1 MRLGLAILLHLMLVR
16 LQHAQDDCDAGSC
29 HPAIGDLLLGRSK
42 QLTASST
49 CGMNSP
55 QKYCIIGYLE
65 DEQKC
70 FLCDSRYPYNPYTQH
85 NSHMVENVITT
96 FEPDRKKKWW
106 QSENAMLVER
116 STDFGQTW
124 KAFRYFAQ
132 DCTASFPNIPS
143 GPAKSVGDIICDSRY
158 SDIEPSTEGE
168 VVLKALD
175 PSFEIENP
183 YVPHIQGCNCNGHSG
198 RCHFDMAVYQTSG
211 GVSGGVCED
220 CQDNTTGQHCDQCQR
235 FFYRDPLKVI
245 SDPHACLPCNCDPE
259 GTLHNGMCESRTDPA
274 LGTVAGRCPCKENV
288 EGVRCDKCRANY
300 YGLSG
305 SDPLGCQPCNCDPA
319 GSLPF
324 SICDPATGECLCQ
337 RFATG
342 QRCEKCLVGYW
353 GLGNSLHGCSPCDCD
368 IGGSQN
374 NLCSPKDGQ
383 CKCLPNIVSRQCNE
397 PAPGYFFLPLDYY
410 IYEAEH
416 AKPLSGSA
424 PLVKPS
430 TLPRCDIYFQKQG
443 YEFMIENGKIVLNR
457 SKKRSVRKSGM
468 EQGAAQL
475 GQDSAVSV
483 VFRQPSTGRSVTW
496 TGPGFSRVP
505 SGAGLRF
512 AINNIPFAMDFD
524 ITIRYEPESLEDWIA
539 SVAIQPAGI
548 SSSQHC
554 KNKSLSQEPHLLPLS
569 AAKRIALLQTP
580 VCLEPGT
587 EYSVDVYFSQPSA
600 SDPKVKSFI
609 LIDSL
614 GLIPRISS
622 VENLCSEKDLDEY
635 QKYHCIEIASEVG
648 PHVLPEACT
657 RLIVSMS
664 ARIHNG
670 AIACKC
676 NPQGSLSASCSKLG
690 GQCQCKA
697 NVVGRC
703 CDTCSAGSY
712 GFGFHGCY
720 GDRCDECP
728 SGFYKN
734 PGSPGHGC
742 VLCPCNNNIDVT
754 DPESCNRVTGEC
766 TKCLHN
772 THGANCQFCK
782 PGYFGSALNQ
792 DCQIKGGRRPSCD
805 MRFKAFEDAIS
816 EIERILR
823 HPVLSLETLSDIR
836 DFQGYIQQKVAQM
849 GPLHSP
855 LYEFPDLNKNIEDI
869 GEEADLVYELL
880 QQKIHLHQSFHYLNL
895 QEAMSNIRK
904 HFEVSLLAEQ
914 KTSGTTPV
922 VRYSE
927 YTRNHALA
935 MLGRQALKA
944 SHVLEQ
950 LRSIESPNIQN
961 LNEKVKSIR
970 KTAEES
976 KLKGSQFKGQL
987 ERAKNQIEVDQEIT
1001 KEFIR
1006 KVKDFLLDESAPPED
1021 TEKVANYILQINL
1034 PLTSRELTVMLD
1046 KIRSIMKPCEKYKMN
1061 ASKRKRK
1068 WEEAQTLLVEAQEA
1082 DKAAKALLPV
1092 DEMNNKLKNVV
1103 KSQGRS
1109 KNTLIELHE
1118 EIRAIRTQ
1126 ISQAENKVNKTNDEL
1141 NDLSAKQSE
1150 MEDEI
1155 ATLQAKMLMN
1165 KNQAMKA
1172 RAGAEAAH
1180 NQAQNIDNE
1189 FADIKRKYTILQEK
1203 LKARVPPK
1211 VTLEKVKQLKEAA
1224 EKLAEETER
1233 KIKRITDL
1241 EKKLRDLNQ
1250 TKQDKA
1256 EQLRQLEEQEDKKCF
1271 ICDSEDPFHDTLNP
1285 DSHRIE
1291 NVVTT
1296 FDPNRLKLWWQ
1307 SENGLENVTIQLNL
1321 EAEFH
1326 FTHLIMTFK
1335 TFRPAA
1341 MLIERSSDFGKTWQ
1355 VYRYFAYDCESS
1367 FPGISTGPM
1376 KKVDDIICDS
1386 RYSDIEPSTE
1396 GEVIYRVLDPAFRI
1410 EDPYSPRIQNLL
1422 KITNLRVKFVKLHTL
1437 GDNLLDSRM
1446 EIREKYYY
1454 AIYDMVVRGNCFCYG
1469 HASECAPVDGFNEE
1483 VEGMVHGHCMCRHN
1497 TKGLN
1502 CEQCLDFYHDL
1513 PWRPAE
1519 GRNSNACKKC
1529 NCNGHSS
1536 QCHFD
1541 MAVYMTT
1548 GNTSGGV
1555 CDDCQH
1561 NTIGRNCEQCK
1572 PFYFQH
1578 PERDLRDPDVC
1589 EPCNCDP
1596 AGSQNGGICDRYT
1609 DFSTGLIAGQC
1620 RCKLFVEGERCDL
1633 CKEGFYGLSA
1643 DDPAGCQ
1650 SCACNPLGTH
1660 PGGNPCDSET
1670 GNCYC
1675 KRLVTGRQCDRC
1687 LPEHWGLSNDMDGC
1701 RPCDCDLGGALN
1713 NNCSSETGQCECRP
1727 HMFGRQCNQ
1736 VEPGYYFISLDHYIY
1751 EAEEASLG
1759 PGVNIIERQYTPDR
1773 TPSWTGIGFVRVPEG
1788 AYLEFYINNI
1798 PYSMEYDILV
1808 RYEPQL
1814 PDQWEKA
1821 VISVSRPGKIP
1832 TGSRCGNTVP
1842 DDDNQV
1848 VSLSP
1853 GSRYVV
1859 LPRPV
1864 CFEKGLNYTIRLELP
1879 QYSSV
1884 DTETESPYTL
1894 IDSLVLMP
1902 YCKSLDIFTVGGSG
1916 EDVVTNSA
1924 WETFQRYRCLENS
1937 RSVVKTPM
1945 TDVCKNIIFSISA
1958 LLHETALSCQC
1969 DPQGSLSSVCDPSGG
1984 QCQCRPNVVG
1994 RQCDRCAPGTFGFGP
2009 SGCRSCECHVRGSY
2023 NTFCDAETGQCH
2035 CFPGVYGRQC
2045 DRCLPGFWG
2054 FPSCQPC
2061 HCNGHADDCS
2071 PYTGECL
2078 SCRDHTAGHNCER
2091 CQAGYY
2097 GDPVLGSGDHCRPC
2111 PCPDGPESGRQFSS
2125 GCYQD
2130 PVTLQVVCVC
2140 SVGYIGSRC
2149 DECASGFFGSPDEVG
2164 GACQPCQ
2171 CNNNIDTT
2179 DPEACDKKT
2188 GTCVKCLYHTE
2199 GENCHLCRQG
2209 YYGSALQQDC
2219 RKCVCNYLGT
2229 VREDCEDSENCQCEA
2244 ATGQC
2249 RCLPNVVGQTC
2260 DRCAPNTWRLAS
2272 GSGCEQCSCD
2282 PARSLGP
2289 ACNEFTGQC
2298 QCMPGFGGRT
2308 CRECQ
2313 ELFWGDPSVECQ
2325 ACDCN
2330 PRGIQTPQCDRATG
2344 QCICNEGVE
2353 GPRCDKCSRGYSGFF
2368 PDCVPCHQCF
2378 ALWDVIVS
2386 ELANR
2391 TQQFLDRANALK
2403 VTGVTGPYQQT
2414 LSTLEEKLSEIKT
2427 IIAQNPAAEPLKNI
2441 GNLFEEA
2448 EKLTADVTV
2457 KIANIE
2463 ENLSALAVKSNST
2476 DTDLSALETDAKS
2489 LDRVV
2494 KELAEQLEF
2503 IKISDVRGA
2512 LDSITKYFQMSLDAE
2527 ERVNASTVYPDSA
2540 VELSA
2545 QTRQEVED
2553 LISEREAHFKAKQEE
2568 QSRLLDELAGKLQ
2581 SLDLSEV
2588 AEKTCGTP
2596 QGASCA
2602 ESECGGL
2609 NCRTDDGKKKCGGP
2623 GCDGLVTVAHN
2634 AWQKAMDFDR
2644 DILSALAEVEQ
2655 LSRMV
2660 SEAKQRADEAK
2671 QNAQEVLLKTNA
2683 TKEQVDRSNEDLRA
2697 LIKQIRDFLM
2707 QDSADLDSI
2716 EAVANEV
2723 LNMEM
2728 PSTPQQLQALTEDI
2742 RERVESLSDVEVILQ
2757 QSAGD
2762 IARAEMLLEEA
2773 KKASKGATDVK
2784 VTADMVKAALEEAEK
2799 AQNAAEKAIKQADE
2813 DIKGTQDLLTSIE
2826 SENAASEE
2834 TLNNA
2839 TLRLSELERSVE
2851 DLKQKAATNSE
2862 NVDSIEETIATA
2874 KQNAE
2879 EVKKVLNSE
2888 LNDKYKTVEDLIAKK
2903 TEESA
2908 DARRKASM
2916 LQDEA
2921 KALLAQANSK
2931 LQLLKDLENTY
2942 ENNQKVL
2949 EDKAKQLVELEETV
2963 RSLLQTISQK
2973 VAVYST
2979 CL

>member
-106 QSENAMLVER
+106 QSENGVNHVSIRLDLETLFQFSHLILTFKTFRPAAMLVER

-183 YVPHIQGCNCNGHSG
+183 YVPHIQELITLTNLRINFTKLHTLGDALLGRRHSDPLEKYYYAVYEMVVRGSCFCNGHASRCAPVQNLRGDVFHQSGMVHGRCICHHNTEGLSCERCKDFYNDVPWRPAEGAQDNACKRCNCNGHSG

-720 GDRCDECP
+720 ACECHPQGSLSTLCDQVTGQCSCRHEVDGQRCSRCLAGYFGFPHCRPCPCNGYTELCDPVTGACLNCRGFTAGSRCERCVDGYYGNPLKGEACRPCMCPGAPTSNRYFAHSCYQDSQSAQLVCNCLEGYSGDRCDECP

-792 DCQIKGGRRPSCD
+792 DCQRCTCNVAGVHPAMCPGGDAACLCDPVSGACPCLPNVVGATCDQCAPGYWDLASGKGCQICDCDPKNSQSNQCNQFTGQCPCKPGYSGRCCDECEENYFGNSQTHCISCECNPEGTSQPTCDKATGACKCRAGVTGRFCDKCGRGFEKDFPSCHRCHLCFDQWDTEITALAQTVQVLMRFAANLEVKGGRRPSCD

-944 SHVLEQ
+944 SRVLEQ
-950 LRSIESPNIQN
+950 LRSIESHNIQN
-961 LNEKVKSIR
+961 LNEKICGVPGDQPCVTAACGGALCQDRHGLRQCGGPNCSGALPLSTDAFRKAEETAVLLNNLTTQLRGPENQVKSIR

-1180 NQAQNIDNE
+1180 KQAQNIDNE

-1256 EQLRQLEEQEDKKCF
+1256 EQLRQLEEQVIAIKNE
-1271 ICDSEDPFHDTLNP
+1271 ITE
-1285 DSHRIE
+1285 
-1291 NVVTT
+1291 
-1296 FDPNRLKLWWQ
+1296 Q
-1307 SENGLENVTIQLNL
+1307 
-1321 EAEFH
+1321 
-1326 FTHLIMTFK
+1326 
-1335 TFRPAA
+1335 
-1341 MLIERSSDFGKTWQ
+1341 
-1355 VYRYFAYDCESS
+1355 ES
-1367 FPGISTGPM
+1367 
-1376 KKVDDIICDS
+1376 
-1386 RYSDIEPSTE
+1386 
-1396 GEVIYRVLDPAFRI
+1396 
-1410 EDPYSPRIQNLL
+1410 
-1422 KITNLRVKFVKLHTL
+1422 
-1437 GDNLLDSRM
+1437 
-1446 EIREKYYY
+1446 KY
-1454 AIYDMVVRGNCFCYG
+1454 A
-1469 HASECAPVDGFNEE
+1469 
-1483 VEGMVHGHCMCRHN
+1483 
-1497 TKGLN
+1497 T
-1502 CEQCLDFYHDL
+1502 
-1513 PWRPAE
+1513 
-1519 GRNSNACKKC
+1519 
-1529 NCNGHSS
+1529 
-1536 QCHFD
+1536 
-1541 MAVYMTT
+1541 
-1548 GNTSGGV
+1548 
-1555 CDDCQH
+1555 
-1561 NTIGRNCEQCK
+1561 
-1572 PFYFQH
+1572 
-1578 PERDLRDPDVC
+1578 
-1589 EPCNCDP
+1589 
-1596 AGSQNGGICDRYT
+1596 
-1609 DFSTGLIAGQC
+1609 
-1620 RCKLFVEGERCDL
+1620 
-1633 CKEGFYGLSA
+1633 
-1643 DDPAGCQ
+1643 
-1650 SCACNPLGTH
+1650 
-1660 PGGNPCDSET
+1660 
-1670 GNCYC
+1670 
-1675 KRLVTGRQCDRC
+1675 
-1687 LPEHWGLSNDMDGC
+1687 
-1701 RPCDCDLGGALN
+1701 
-1713 NNCSSETGQCECRP
+1713 
-1727 HMFGRQCNQ
+1727 
-1736 VEPGYYFISLDHYIY
+1736 
-1751 EAEEASLG
+1751 
-1759 PGVNIIERQYTPDR
+1759 
-1773 TPSWTGIGFVRVPEG
+1773 
-1788 AYLEFYINNI
+1788 
-1798 PYSMEYDILV
+1798 
-1808 RYEPQL
+1808 
-1814 PDQWEKA
+1814 
-1821 VISVSRPGKIP
+1821 
-1832 TGSRCGNTVP
+1832 
-1842 DDDNQV
+1842 
-1848 VSLSP
+1848 
-1853 GSRYVV
+1853 
-1859 LPRPV
+1859 
-1864 CFEKGLNYTIRLELP
+1864 
-1879 QYSSV
+1879 
-1884 DTETESPYTL
+1884 
-1894 IDSLVLMP
+1894 
-1902 YCKSLDIFTVGGSG
+1902 CKS
-1916 EDVVTNSA
+1916 
-1924 WETFQRYRCLENS
+1924 
-1937 RSVVKTPM
+1937 
-1945 TDVCKNIIFSISA
+1945 
-1958 LLHETALSCQC
+1958 
-1969 DPQGSLSSVCDPSGG
+1969 
-1984 QCQCRPNVVG
+1984 
-1994 RQCDRCAPGTFGFGP
+1994 
-2009 SGCRSCECHVRGSY
+2009 
-2023 NTFCDAETGQCH
+2023 
-2035 CFPGVYGRQC
+2035 
-2045 DRCLPGFWG
+2045 
-2054 FPSCQPC
+2054 
-2061 HCNGHADDCS
+2061 
-2071 PYTGECL
+2071 
-2078 SCRDHTAGHNCER
+2078 
-2091 CQAGYY
+2091 
-2097 GDPVLGSGDHCRPC
+2097 
-2111 PCPDGPESGRQFSS
+2111 
-2125 GCYQD
+2125 
-2130 PVTLQVVCVC
+2130 
-2140 SVGYIGSRC
+2140 
-2149 DECASGFFGSPDEVG
+2149 
-2164 GACQPCQ
+2164 
-2171 CNNNIDTT
+2171 
-2179 DPEACDKKT
+2179 
-2188 GTCVKCLYHTE
+2188 
-2199 GENCHLCRQG
+2199 
-2209 YYGSALQQDC
+2209 
-2219 RKCVCNYLGT
+2219 
-2229 VREDCEDSENCQCEA
+2229 
-2244 ATGQC
+2244 
-2249 RCLPNVVGQTC
+2249 
-2260 DRCAPNTWRLAS
+2260 
-2272 GSGCEQCSCD
+2272 
-2282 PARSLGP
+2282 
-2289 ACNEFTGQC
+2289 
-2298 QCMPGFGGRT
+2298 
-2308 CRECQ
+2308 
-2313 ELFWGDPSVECQ
+2313 
-2325 ACDCN
+2325 
-2330 PRGIQTPQCDRATG
+2330 
-2344 QCICNEGVE
+2344 
-2353 GPRCDKCSRGYSGFF
+2353 
-2368 PDCVPCHQCF
+2368 
-2378 ALWDVIVS
+2378 
-2386 ELANR
+2386 
-2391 TQQFLDRANALK
+2391 
-2403 VTGVTGPYQQT
+2403 
-2414 LSTLEEKLSEIKT
+2414 
-2427 IIAQNPAAEPLKNI
+2427 
-2441 GNLFEEA
+2441 
-2448 EKLTADVTV
+2448 
-2457 KIANIE
+2457 
-2463 ENLSALAVKSNST
+2463 
-2476 DTDLSALETDAKS
+2476 
-2489 LDRVV
+2489 
-2494 KELAEQLEF
+2494 
-2503 IKISDVRGA
+2503 
-2512 LDSITKYFQMSLDAE
+2512 
-2527 ERVNASTVYPDSA
+2527 
-2540 VELSA
+2540 
-2545 QTRQEVED
+2545 
-2553 LISEREAHFKAKQEE
+2553 
-2568 QSRLLDELAGKLQ
+2568 
-2581 SLDLSEV
+2581 
-2588 AEKTCGTP
+2588 
-2596 QGASCA
+2596 
-2602 ESECGGL
+2602 
-2609 NCRTDDGKKKCGGP
+2609 
-2623 GCDGLVTVAHN
+2623 
-2634 AWQKAMDFDR
+2634 
-2644 DILSALAEVEQ
+2644 
-2655 LSRMV
+2655 
-2660 SEAKQRADEAK
+2660 
-2671 QNAQEVLLKTNA
+2671 
-2683 TKEQVDRSNEDLRA
+2683 
-2697 LIKQIRDFLM
+2697 
-2707 QDSADLDSI
+2707 
-2716 EAVANEV
+2716 
-2723 LNMEM
+2723 
-2728 PSTPQQLQALTEDI
+2728 
-2742 RERVESLSDVEVILQ
+2742 
-2757 QSAGD
+2757 
-2762 IARAEMLLEEA
+2762 
-2773 KKASKGATDVK
+2773 
-2784 VTADMVKAALEEAEK
+2784 
-2799 AQNAAEKAIKQADE
+2799 
-2813 DIKGTQDLLTSIE
+2813 
-2826 SENAASEE
+2826 
-2834 TLNNA
+2834 
-2839 TLRLSELERSVE
+2839 
-2851 DLKQKAATNSE
+2851 
-2862 NVDSIEETIATA
+2862 
-2874 KQNAE
+2874 
-2879 EVKKVLNSE
+2879 
-2888 LNDKYKTVEDLIAKK
+2888 
-2903 TEESA
+2903 
-2908 DARRKASM
+2908 
-2916 LQDEA
+2916 
-2921 KALLAQANSK
+2921 
-2931 LQLLKDLENTY
+2931 
-2942 ENNQKVL
+2942 
-2949 EDKAKQLVELEETV
+2949 
-2963 RSLLQTISQK
+2963 
-2973 VAVYST
+2973 
-2979 CL
+2979 